1 MRTYFSLQCKRVM
14 KVFPFIL
21 IVTVVLFAAL
31 AVMLS
36 GLMSAYNNSEK
47 NAVFKVGITGDTD
60 NEMLQMAIVAFQ
72 SFDESRFSVEFVEME
87 QTVAEAALQKGTI
100 SAYLELPEDFVE
112 KAMRGEVE
120 PMYYVTSA
128 GADNIVNMFKNEIT
142 SLVTDVVVSS
152 QQGSFGLQEAL
163 DDNDVAGKHG
173 EWVNALAI
181 EYVNLVLKRTEA
193 ITVNELGISEGMRT
207 VEYYLCGMTLL
218 FLMLLGLPFVA
229 IYARQDRSLNVLL
242 LSRGV
247 SGFRQLFDE
256 WLSHFLSLLCLAAAV
271 FVPLL
276 AFSATAD
283 PTALQMLSTHEWRWC
298 PPLICLSLKSAA
310 TWSAVLCCTSLR
322 YCVCAT
328 CPAASIP
335 STLFRMP
342 YRPWSGFCPPA
353 WPVRPWRSPWRRGR
367 ISVPSSAWRCM
378 PWRFLR
384 RHGWCACTHCTEG
397 RGAQHDPMA
406 SLALDAVQA
415 IV

>member
-14 KVFPFIL
+14 KVFPYVL

-47 NAVFKVGITGDTD
+47 NTVFKVGITGDTD

-207 VEYYLCGMTLL
+207 VKYYLCGITLL

-283 PTALQMLSTHEWRWC
+283 PTALQMLSTHEWVTYTLFFI
-298 PPLICLSLKSAA
+298 PVLAMVSAFNLFIFEIGGNVVSGA
-310 TWSAVLCCTSLR
+310 LLHFFAVLCMCYVSGCF
-322 YCVCAT
+322 YPVYAF
-328 CPAASIP
+328 PHAVQ
-335 STLFRMP
+335 TLE
-342 YRPWSGFCPPA
+342 
-353 WPVRPWRSPWRRGR
+353 
-367 ISVPSSAWRCM
+367 
-378 PWRFLR
+378 RFLPTGVARETLAIALAEGADLRPLIGVAVYAVAFFAAAWLVRMHTLHR
-384 RHGWCACTHCTEG
+384 REG
-397 RGAQHDPMA
+397 GTA
-406 SLALDAVQA
+406 
-415 IV
+415 